1 MLTSIRKVQKEV
13 LIVVTFVVCVAFA
26 VLYSKYDAG
35 LASRTGPGEAV
46 TVWGRSYRGPEAL
59 KIANQFN
66 LAMSELGFRPPYM
79 VTPIGAFAQNL
90 HFMGRSEFNQD
101 RTNYV
106 VNLLVL
112 RGAAE
117 RLGIEPSPEQ
127 VQKALEEVEAF
138 RDPASGKFSEAL
150 MDRFVNERMGRS
162 SMGDAELR
170 EMIGDYVAYDKLRE
184 LTSSGIAPTSWDVDR
199 EYRRRYE
206 ELTVYEVFIKR
217 DAAQV
222 PTVTDE
228 EIKKYFDDNHEKLRT
243 LEKKKIGYFMFPLPE
258 RKEGEAEDQW
268 KAKRIEKARDF
279 NKVYKELGEALERG
293 ESVDNALKL
302 VKGVPAKEAGPFA
315 ESTPPE
321 ELKGED
327 GLLRRVFDPG
337 VQAASGLGAAET
349 QKAIYLFW
357 VKQTVPSAE
366 MTLDQAKE
374 EIRSRLLAQKK
385 DQSGNEQAEKAR
397 AALVAELKKGGRTFP
412 DAAKAAGLSTKRLK
426 PFNRSSTPE
435 DSGYASTV
443 ASTVAEMSP
452 GQLSD
457 VKALGDGCLLVYL
470 AQAQLPKRDSEPE
483 DRKRIGDNLLA
494 QLSNQAFMAWFEQER
509 KLANPVLPTVKLRNG
524 EVETLSIERFN
535 HQ

>member
-13 LIVVTFVVCVAFA
+13 LILVTFVVCVAFA

-35 LASRTGPGEAV
+35 LAAHAGPGEAV
-46 TVWGRSYRGPEAL
+46 NVWGKSYRGPEAL
-59 KIANQFN
+59 KLANQFN

-117 RLGIEPSPEQ
+117 RLGVVASPEQ
-127 VQKALEEVEAF
+127 IQKALEEVEAF
-138 RDPASGKFSEAL
+138 RDPATGKFSEAL
-150 MDRFVNERMGRS
+150 VDRFVNERMGRS
-162 SMGDAELR
+162 SMGDGELR
-170 EMIGDYVAYDKLRE
+170 EMIGDYVAYDKIRE
-184 LTSSGIAPTSWDVDR
+184 LTSSGMGPTAWEVDR

-217 DAAQV
+217 DGSKV
-222 PTVTDE
+222 SPVTDE
-228 EIKKYFDDNHEKLRT
+228 EIKKYYDENHEKLRSV
-243 LEKKKIGYFMFPLPE
+243 EKRKIGYFMFSFPE

-268 KAKRIEKARDF
+268 KAKRFEKAKDF

-293 ESVDNALKL
+293 ETLENALKL

-315 ESTPPE
+315 EATPPE

-327 GLLRRVFDPG
+327 ALLRRVFDPG
-337 VQAASGLGAAET
+337 AQAASGLGAAET
-349 QKAIYLFW
+349 EKAIYLFW

-366 MTLDQAKE
+366 LTLDQAKE
-374 EIRSRLLAQKK
+374 EIRTRLLAQKK
-385 DQSGNEQAEKAR
+385 DQAGNDQAEKAR

-412 DAAKAAGLSTKRLK
+412 DAAKAAGLSAKRLK
-426 PFNRSSTPE
+426 PFSRMSTPD
-435 DSGYASTV
+435 DSQYGSTV
-443 ASTVAEMSP
+443 AAAVAEMSP

-457 VKALGDGCLLVYL
+457 VKSLGDGGLIVFV

-483 DRKRIGDNLLA
+483 DRKRIADNLLA
-494 QLSNQAFMAWFEQER
+494 QSSNQAFMAWFEGQR
-509 KLANPVLPTVKLRNG
+509 KEANPVLPTVKLRDG

-535 HQ
+535 RQ